1 MKFQT
6 KQMRRVDKTAVIL
19 FIVLAM
25 PMARAAS
32 PDPLFQDDAALRVEI
47 TAPFSRLINERPK
60 DEEFPGSFSFKG
72 PDGAAVELDLQV
84 RARGKY
90 RHIHCDFPPLFLN
103 FKRSQVGG
111 TLFDRQNKLK
121 MVVHCKD
128 SGRYQQSVLRE
139 YLAYRI
145 LNSLTD
151 WSFQVRLLDVTY
163 VDSENRRPR
172 MVRSAF
178 LIEHESRLADRLDRQ
193 RMNIFPER
201 VGNIQAD
208 HLNLT
213 SVFQYLLGNTDLSPI
228 LGSKGECCHNYAL
241 FGADDGPLLAIPY
254 DFDMSGFVNTPY
266 AAPEAGLGIDNVRQR
281 LYQGF
286 CVNNRHVEASVAEF
300 LQSRDTLYAL
310 VAEQKEL
317 DQSVRERLA
326 AYMDEF
332 YATVGDPQGVKREL
346 IERCIQK
353 TGAG

>member
-1 MKFQT
+1 MK
-6 KQMRRVDKTAVIL
+6 RVFVAVVIL
-19 FIVLAM
+19 FTVLAV
-25 PMARAAS
+25 PDAHAAP

-60 DEEFPGSFSFKG
+60 DIEFQGSFAYKG
-72 PDGAAVELDLQV
+72 PDGAAVELDLQI

-90 RHIHCDFPPLFLN
+90 RHTNCDFPPMYLN
-103 FKRSQVGG
+103 FRRSQVAG
-111 TLFDRQNKLK
+111 TLFDQQNKLK

-151 WSFQVRLLDVTY
+151 KSFQVRLLDVTY

-178 LIEHESRLADRLDRQ
+178 LIEHENRLADRLDRQ
-193 RMNIFPER
+193 RLNIFPER
-201 VGNIQAD
+201 VTDIQAD

-213 SVFQYLLGNTDLSPI
+213 SVFQYLIGNTDFSPI
-228 LGSKGECCHNYAL
+228 LGSQGECCHNYSM
-241 FGADDGPLLAIPY
+241 FGADGDLLLAIPY

-266 AAPEAGLGIDNVRQR
+266 ARPETGLGIDNVRQR

-286 CVNNRHVEASVAEF
+286 CENNRYVEASVSEF
-300 LQSRDTLYAL
+300 LQTRDTLYAL
-310 VAEQKEL
+310 ITDLRGL

-326 AYMDEF
+326 AYLDEF
-332 YATVGDPQGVKREL
+332 YETVDDPQAVQREM